1 MKRLIAI
8 LTSVALWAATLP
20 VVGCTVTAQQI
31 QEEGATVGNMLISM
45 ANVVQDPASA
55 AKLQKIGQGLIAAT
69 ANFQLGSPTAI
80 INDSINAAE
89 VVLASIPKTQ
99 AIALLLPI
107 AEAAIDIL
115 IANLNKTTGK
125 MGPVT
130 RQIQQA
136 YQEQLGKEVA
146 PSTVYRLLDRHGW
159 RKVVPRPRHP
169 KADIA
174 AQAAFKKTAPHGTPR
189 GRAPG

>member
-130 RQIQQA
+130 LAQ
-136 YQEQLGKEVA
+136 
-146 PSTVYRLLDRHGW
+146 STVTMASVHHRLFRSPAGDM
-159 RKVVPRPRHP
+159 KAAYNDTVTKNKIAVPL
-169 KADIA
+169 I
-174 AQAAFKKTAPHGTPR
+174 
-189 GRAPG
+189 